1 MRASWVLAAL
11 AALALAGN
19 QRQGPRW
26 TGIPSLVSAA
36 AQSPDI
42 NSNLNLGTNATNSS
56 DAPDEVP
63 EISFSVEG
71 APGSGVVATCGICR
85 FFTDEVGTLQREPPT
100 GDCGFAL
107 GVPSIPP
114 CGALDMHG
122 GEGLMTGLAE
132 GIFDGMAALR
142 VMDLGSHPISEL
154 PAGVFDSLSELRQ
167 LEMHFFAL
175 TSLPVDIF
183 KNNTKLE
190 FLGLRENSLTTL
202 PVGIFS
208 NLTKLAFLSLR
219 ANGMSLVPAGLFNG
233 LSALEELD
241 LVSNLFDRLPVDI
254 FQNLTSLRVL
264 RMPNNGLQVLDPNT
278 FAGLDKL
285 EHLDIRSNQI
295 GDLTPSLLD
304 GLPSLRILQV
314 GSNPLGPTL
323 PGALFA
329 NATNLEALYM
339 PDAELESLP
348 NTIFQ
353 PLTSL
358 RVLDLSVQAPGFCVP
373 PLPPQF
379 PQELSQVDFQALIAG
394 LYPHDPHDET
404 HPEYAYAVAGGAVDA
419 VKGPDE
425 GAYVCSCQCEGIG
438 ASGTAFVGEYKTPEQ
453 SGLTCFCAEPCLQLC
468 ADISLTFAGLQ
479 CEITSP

>member
-1 MRASWVLAAL
+1 MWRCSRCSLPPTSHCCPRLSPRGFGGGWGLVFVLAQQRIDLCCIAACVRAL
-11 AALALAGN
+11 AADARARGGAA
-19 QRQGPRW
+19 RAPR
-26 TGIPSLVSAA
+26 VVAA
-36 AQSPDI
+36 AR
-42 NSNLNLGTNATNSS
+42 
-56 DAPDEVP
+56 
-63 EISFSVEG
+63 
-71 APGSGVVATCGICR
+71 VVRQTCGICR

-122 GEGLMTGLAE
+122 GEGLMTGLAD

-254 FQNLTSLRVL
+254 FQNLTALRVL

-348 NTIFQ
+348 NK
-353 PLTSL
+353 PLRNSTRSAQKKD
-358 RVLDLSVQAPGFCVP
+358 RRDKQSCCSFCVLLWTVWL
-373 PLPPQF
+373 PL
-379 PQELSQVDFQALIAG
+379 
-394 LYPHDPHDET
+394 Y
-404 HPEYAYAVAGGAVDA
+404 
-419 VKGPDE
+419 
-425 GAYVCSCQCEGIG
+425 
-438 ASGTAFVGEYKTPEQ
+438 
-453 SGLTCFCAEPCLQLC
+453 
-468 ADISLTFAGLQ
+468 
-479 CEITSP
+479 